1 MLTNFIFYLKH
12 SNILKEATHWDKPNT
27 SALRTKQ
34 QDLQIL
40 YKFNQLLI
48 ERNILQPHHK
58 ILIAVSGG
66 QDSVCLLNI
75 LKKLR
80 STWNWKLGIIHC
92 DHKWYSDSKLQAI
105 HVSHLAANM
114 HIDFYQ
120 ALTTKS
126 VHKEQL
132 ARNWRYELIRN
143 VAIYHHFSVI
153 VTGHTASDRV
163 ETLLY
168 NLIRGSGV
176 SRLQSISWKRK
187 LYSTSTIR
195 LQSETNQNFLFSKHV
210 KYCHNRKHILIYKN
224 NVDIFLIRPLLNI
237 SRIELKQLVQNWNL
251 SIWSDRS
258 NQNLS
263 ICRNR
268 IRHQLLPY
276 LRRYFYPKIDYVL
289 SNCTEV
295 MYTETL
301 YLDSLA
307 RYVLSKAISFVFV
320 PLNDDICIQ
329 LDFALLRTMPLA
341 IQRRILKYVL
351 DIYTNTSVSFKH
363 VEQVR
368 MACVI
373 TTNNKKHNIDFS
385 PQLVINRSI
394 CLPGKKYLQ
403 IINSR
408 YILICNDKA
417 FNKIKIL
424 S

>member
-1 MLTNFIFYLKH
+1 MFTHLTFYLQN
-12 SNILKEATHWDKPNT
+12 SNTHKEATHLDKKHT
-27 SALRTKQ
+27 SALRTKR

-48 ERNILQPHHK
+48 ERNILQPHQR

-75 LKKLR
+75 LKQLR

-92 DHKWYSDSKLQAI
+92 DHKWSSDSRLQAI

-120 ALTTKS
+120 ALTTKF
-126 VHKEQL
+126 VNKEQL

-143 VAIYHHFSVI
+143 VAICHHFSVI

-195 LQSETNQNFLFSKHV
+195 LQSETTHNLLCSKHLT
-210 KYCHNRKHILIYKN
+210 YCQNRNTILTYQNNIDIY
-224 NVDIFLIRPLLNI
+224 LIRPFLNI

-251 SIWSDRS
+251 CIWSDRS
-258 NQNLS
+258 NQNIS

-301 YLDSLA
+301 YLDSIA
-307 RYVLSKAISFVFV
+307 RYVLSKALSFVV
-320 PLNDDICIQ
+320 IPLNHNICIQ
-329 LDFALLRTMPLA
+329 LDFALLRAIPLA

-373 TTNNKKHNIDFS
+373 TTNSNHKKHSIALS
-385 PQLVINRSI
+385 PQWIINRSI
-394 CLPGKKYLQ
+394 CLPSKKYLQ
-403 IINSR
+403 VINSR
-408 YILICNDKA
+408 YIFICNET
-417 FNKIKIL
+417 IL
-424 S
+424 